1 MSLESLIVLFLSLVL
16 FGALV
21 QSVRWGWSRAAKG
34 RDAGRMLRIKAIAGN
49 GGARYRLG
57 VRYMER
63 SQDVAAFKWLARG
76 AETGNTAAQDAV
88 GMMYELGR
96 GVSKDYEAAA
106 RWYQKAAGG
115 GFVDSAVNL
124 GNLYALGRGVKT
136 DYREASRWLEEAA
149 ARGGRQAKN
158 SLSWL
163 LATCPDA
170 EIRNG
175 SRAVAVLSP
184 LVNRGERHPVFLDTL
199 AAAYAEMGM
208 FDEARELA
216 GEALAKTDRNGH
228 PELYEQMQ
236 KRKGFYET
244 GKPWREPPNGGVLVG
259 GQGAMSPNP
268 PGVPGQSVTIGAQ
281 RGSLPP
287 EERAAPA
294 VTPSG
299 EPGIVSAEHGTPQ
312 EATADG
318 STNEPARKSAEEASA
333 DERGEPAAEEGEAR
347 SHVDYI
353 VEKLLVIEE
362 LLRPLKT
369 DDAVASE
376 VSRPTGTMPADEM
389 PESDGSGQ
397 PLAPESKGE
406 ADLGHRKVT
415 EFADAFVDALLAER
429 YGEIYRKMEKSFR
442 TAVPEDQMG
451 PMLEQ
456 MYDAY
461 GGKPIEARLKAE
473 ESGYRMH
480 ADAGDYVYKFRYALC
495 STQFEPDAFELFVE
509 ILPDEN
515 GFVCSSFFITPA
527 RKSPGV

>member
-1 MSLESLIVLFLSLVL
+1 MSLESLIVLVLSLVL
-16 FGALV
+16 FGALAR
-21 QSVRWGWSRAAKG
+21 SVRWARSGVGKG
-34 RDAGRMLRIKAIAGN
+34 RDGRMLRIKAIAGN
-49 GGARYRLG
+49 TGARYRLG
-57 VRYMER
+57 VRCIER
-63 SQDVAAFKWLARG
+63 SHEAAAFKWLARS
-76 AETGNTAAQDAV
+76 AEAGNAAARDAV

-106 RWYQKAAGG
+106 RWYEKAAAD

-149 ARGGRQAKN
+149 AKGGRHAKN

-175 SRAVAVLSP
+175 PRAIAVLSP
-184 LVNRGERHPVFLDTL
+184 LVNRGERHPVLLDTL
-199 AAAYAEMGM
+199 AAAYAETGM
-208 FDEARELA
+208 FDEARELV
-216 GEALAKTDRNGH
+216 GEALAKIDRNTH
-228 PELYEQMQ
+228 PGLCEQVQ
-236 KRKGFYET
+236 KRRGFYDT
-244 GKPWREPPNGGVLVG
+244 GKPWREPPNGAVLVG

-268 PGVPGQSVTIGAQ
+268 PGVAEQSVTVGE
-281 RGSLPP
+281 GTGCLPP
-287 EERAAPA
+287 EELAAPA
-294 VTPSG
+294 VAPSG
-299 EPGIVSAEHGTPQ
+299 EPAVLRAEHGTPQ
-312 EATADG
+312 DATADG
-318 STNEPARKSAEEASA
+318 PTGEPARKSAQEASGA
-333 DERGEPAAEEGEAR
+333 GREEPAAEGAEAPPQ
-347 SHVDYI
+347 VDYI

-369 DDAVASE
+369 DDAIAPE
-376 VSRPTGTMPADEM
+376 ASRPIGTMPSDEL
-389 PESDGSGQ
+389 PEGDGAGPS
-397 PLAPESKGE
+397 LASELTNE
-406 ADLGHRKVT
+406 VDVGHRKIA

-429 YGEIYRKMEKSFR
+429 YDEIYRKMEKSFR
-442 TAVPEDQMG
+442 LAVPEDQMG

-480 ADAGDYVYKFRYALC
+480 ADSGDHVYKFRYALC

-509 ILPDEN
+509 ILPEEN
-515 GFVCSSFFITPA
+515 DFVCSSFFITPA
-527 RKSPGV
+527 RKSPRV